1 MKARLDPR
9 GARLALFIE
18 NDRLGGNTVL
28 RVKGS
33 VKIGETGREFEQSLE
48 RAATEGTG
56 ALILDLTDL
65 EYMDSTVIGVLVGA
79 LHRLKAEGREL
90 ALVHPRDRIAS
101 LLRTAKLDSLFEIY
115 DTVAEALGTIANKE
129 ADTDVR

>member
-1 MKARLDPR
+1 M
-9 GARLALFIE
+9 FIE
-18 NDRLGGNTVL
+18 NDHLGGNTVL
-28 RVKGS
+28 RVKGA

-79 LHRLKAEGREL
+79 LHRLKGEGREL